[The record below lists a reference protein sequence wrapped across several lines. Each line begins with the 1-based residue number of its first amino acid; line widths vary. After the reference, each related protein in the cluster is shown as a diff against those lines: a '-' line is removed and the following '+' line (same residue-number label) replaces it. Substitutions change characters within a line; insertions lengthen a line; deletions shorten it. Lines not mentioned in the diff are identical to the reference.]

1 MGESRQALL
10 IAVPQYELND
20 HFPDLTHAV
29 HRDVELMD
37 AALRS
42 SGYSVETLG
51 LSSDRPALRSRIVSA
66 ISRVCCTA
74 PEDGTVLIHF
84 TGHGL
89 SVDGADYLVPSEAQ
103 LNWST
108 DPPHVDADSLI
119 GLDLT
124 TLLKGCRAGTV
135 LLSIDAC
142 RDAHQPDGA
151 GSFGGPAT
159 NFPSWRDRVAVVFG
173 CAAGQTCGSDDLLG
187 SHFTRALADALAS
200 DTSPRTVGDVISHT
214 VRRTA
219 EFARIAQH
227 EQRPTV
233 HYAPSGPAA
242 IAGTELC
249 AGKTLQEEWSVAIR
263 DPELW
268 AAVQCGE
275 DRRSELQQAL
285 ERLALECARLRAQ
298 ALAETPDPWADDGYP
313 VRVLATGLRAL
324 LAPSVTLGGPLLDP
338 SEIAVLLAAPF
349 VREAVY
355 AMGVKEA
362 AAALPFQLEP
372 AVGELGCY
380 EARIDLEHTYAAHPL
395 IWRKGRELASRG
407 AHEEAG
413 AVAAWLMHRHVAGRE
428 ELWDTY
434 APGLL
439 APLAFA
445 VLGTSEA
452 SARSAEL
459 MDGLMR
465 VCRQTAVVPSQ
476 PYAGEREGADGPQ
489 RPEQV
494 VPRTGPAE
502 RWRPRELSWL
512 IGLAGLLG
520 GDLRDM
526 PGVLVDNIGVTDGL
540 VPAQAVAG
548 VQELRWSRDRLGTSV
563 DLDLPC
569 PHPAVHAA
577 LETLTGWADDAVQH
591 IKQHLAPGES
601 GGPLTHLPERVTCR
615 KLRPQ
620 YDAAGRGDAYG
631 LPLMRFSLAE
641 DEMRELLMGSQ
652 LYGDRTLALRELY
665 QNALDACRYRKAR
678 VRYGELKEGIR
689 QAWDSEIVFR
699 QGVDDDG
706 RPYVECED
714 NGVGMGQA
722 ALRSTFSR
730 AGRRFEQ
737 SREYR
742 REQARWRAVDKDLR
756 LYPNSRFGI
765 GVFSY
770 FMLADEIS
778 IWTRVT
784 DEFGRPE
791 SSRGLRVD
799 IASSGSLFR
808 IKESDAAQPGGGT
821 RVRLYLNGDTIDVA
835 NELAKHVWLSDCTMR
850 VEQSGAVVKEWEK
863 GVLYYAGEASG
874 PVKAGQHVWWVPGQ
888 GCLLV
893 DGIWTPTNSRE
904 EAPSRSSRG
913 YLTSRSVSEAVPYG
927 CVVDLRETHSP
938 DLNTS
943 RTQILK
949 FDRKWMTSHVR
960 ALAQR
965 MDLPSWFTVEWLWN
979 FAISDF
985 GSAELLVARL
995 LDADAQLVSTSGW
1008 DRGAEVLLR
1017 KVGCIPMDIL
1027 LIRDGSLPDYLR
1039 GSLESAPSGLLA
1051 WRVAALQ
1058 SVRIPVDSRWADVP
1072 VPDSLAG
1079 YPQPVSWESRMVVER
1094 FGSVIH
1100 LEEAAMSR
1108 LGDRP
1113 LTFAELLRRLRRYA
1127 ILGVHVP
1134 SVPDLEVA
1142 HGAELDSV
1150 DCALL
1155 TGEKGLRSPLIRM
1168 WTTADEGEDKD
1179 EDEGRPFD
1187 NLLSV
1192 LDHFSAQGNLSW
1204 REALARAERFIAL
1217 GFPLPPSHVEL
1228 DDVPA
1233 GSVATRREI
1242 LILLR
1247 HPKFAES
1254 EWRSEPENKVSR
1266 EEYENVVRRY
1276 SWLGISVDE
1285 KMVELDPRSDV
1296 NPEFGQLDAVFG
1308 QRFWNTR
1315 GPALRTWARASSV
1328 ESKPLGEV
1336 YNSFAPWFESQGIRL
1351 PEPGDL
1357 KDRVFS
1363 KLEAALL
1370 EDPTIP
1376 SEYFEMYSGREIPP
1390 PYLAPLSEIAVN
1402 VRRSQADTADIVAS
1416 LTNLAESGLVD
1427 DRAPEFVERWLTVP
1441 QEDMKLLMPWSWG
1454 VTWLKSAGGPT
1465 RLDSAY
1471 ALLVAAACRLPL
1483 GSVYA
1488 RFAELAPLLGMEPET
1503 GPLPGQLVDI
1513 HVTMA
1518 DAEASCTWTADGAQW
1533 LQAPDVRKLVQ
1544 HSRSKEGTLGESVRE
1559 LSRFAVLGSP
1569 WKPQDDVAVAQWAQW
1584 RPTQHDAAMF
1594 LDDLAGDRPVGP
1606 VDLLRVAARFG
1617 WPLDQAW
1624 DRLALYRP
1632 FGVELLVERPEFS
1645 GIPLWQDL
1653 ILLTEQYTGRAP
1665 ALGGRVSGE
1674 RIAVSARE
1682 LEWTTAAVV
1691 ERLKLYAGV
1700 FSLEVPDTYPDVPAP
1715 TPPAEPYRGA
1725 AHERSTGCPLP
1736 TI

>member
-1 MGESRQALL
+1 MGNSRQALL
-10 IAVPQYELND
+10 IAVPQYELSD
-20 HFPDLTHAV
+20 HFPDLTQAV
-29 HRDVELMD
+29 QRDVELMD

-124 TLLKGCRAGTV
+124 TLLKGCKAGTV
-135 LLSIDAC
+135 LLTVDAC
-142 RDAHQPDGA
+142 RDAQQPDGV

-173 CAAGQTCGSDDLLG
+173 CAAGQTCGSDELLG

-200 DTSPRTVGDVISHT
+200 DTSPRTVSDVISHT

-219 EFARIAQH
+219 EFARTAQH

-249 AGKTLQEEWSVAIR
+249 TGKTLQEEWSVAIR

-275 DRRSELQQAL
+275 DRRSELQKSL

-298 ALAETPDPWADDGYP
+298 SLTEVPDPWADDGYP
-313 VRVLATGLRAL
+313 VRVLASGLRAL
-324 LAPSVTLGGPLLDP
+324 LAPSVTHGGPLLDP
-338 SEIAVLLAAPF
+338 SELAVLLAAPF

-355 AMGVKEA
+355 AMGVKA
-362 AAALPFQLEP
+362 AADASPYQLEP
-372 AVGELGCY
+372 AVSELGCD
-380 EARIDLEHTYAAHPL
+380 EARIDLEHTFAAHPL

-407 AHEEAG
+407 AKEEAG

-439 APLAFA
+439 APLASDL
-445 VLGTSEA
+445 LGTGEA

-465 VCRQTAVVPSQ
+465 VCRQTAVVPAQ
-476 PYAGEREGADGPQ
+476 PYAGEREPAEGPQ
-489 RPEQV
+489 GPEQV

-548 VQELRWSRDRLGTSV
+548 VQELRWSRDRLGASV

-591 IKQHLAPGES
+591 IKQHLAPGEA
-601 GGPLTHLPERVTCR
+601 GGPLTHLPERVTCH
-615 KLRPQ
+615 KLRP
-620 YDAAGRGDAYG
+620 AGRGDAYG

-652 LYGDRTLALRELY
+652 LYGDRALALRELY
-665 QNALDACRYRKAR
+665 QNALDACRYRNAR
-678 VRYGELKEGIR
+678 VRYGVLKEGIR
-689 QAWDSEIVFR
+689 QGWDGEIVFR

-791 SSRGLRVD
+791 SGRGLRVD

-821 RVRLYLNGDTIDVA
+821 RVRLYLNSDAIDVA
-835 NELAKHVWLSDCTMR
+835 DELAKRVWLCDYTMR
-850 VEQSGAVVKEWEK
+850 VERSGAVVKEWEK
-863 GVLYYAGEASG
+863 DVLYYDGDSAS
-874 PVKAGQHVWWVPGQ
+874 PARADRNVWWVPGP

-893 DGIWTPTNSRE
+893 DGIWTHTDKRE
-904 EAPSRSSRG
+904 AEAGRSFSSRSTLGDERM
-913 YLTSRSVSEAVPYG
+913 YG
-927 CVVDLRETHSP
+927 CVVDLREAHSP
-938 DLNTS
+938 DLDTS
-943 RTQILK
+943 RTRILE
-949 FDRKWMTSHVR
+949 FDKGWVSRHVR
-960 ALAQR
+960 ELAEH
-965 MDLPSWFTVEWLWN
+965 MDRPPWFSVEWLWN
-979 FAISDF
+979 FAHSHR
-985 GSAELLVARL
+985 GGAQLLVNRL
-995 LDADAQLVSTSGW
+995 LEANAVVASTTGW
-1008 DRGAEVLLR
+1008 DRGAGVPLR
-1017 KVGCIPMDIL
+1017 EVGCLPVDVVL
-1027 LIRDGSLPDYLR
+1027 HTGAKPRDGRHAAL
-1039 GSLESAPSGLLA
+1039 GSAPPGLVA
-1051 WRVAALQ
+1051 WRVAALR
-1058 SVRIPVDSRWADVP
+1058 SVRIPVDDQWADVP
-1072 VPDSLAG
+1072 APDSLAG
-1079 YPQPVSWESRMVVER
+1079 YPQPVPWESGIAAGGY
-1094 FGSVIH
+1094 GSRID
-1100 LEEAAMSR
+1100 LEEAVVPR
-1108 LGDRP
+1108 PGDQP
-1113 LTFAELLRRLRRYA
+1113 TTFAGLLRRLRRYA
-1127 ILGVHVP
+1127 IAGVRVP
-1134 SVPDLEVA
+1134 AVPDLDAACAVEV
-1142 HGAELDSV
+1142 DDV
-1150 DCALL
+1150 DGKLL
-1155 TGEKGLRSPLIRM
+1155 TGSRRFGTPLIRAWAKHIM
-1168 WTTADEGEDKD
+1168 DAEPDRD
-1179 EDEGRPFD
+1179 
-1187 NLLSV
+1187 LALSV
-1192 LDHFSAQGNLSW
+1192 LEHFSVRAQLPW
-1204 REALARAERFIAL
+1204 QEALARAGRFSAA
-1217 GFPLPPSHVEL
+1217 GFPLERLDLDLAAVPADADAVTTEREIQVLRLHPEFAKDVRPLRLDEPPSV
-1228 DDVPA
+1228 
-1233 GSVATRREI
+1233 
-1242 LILLR
+1242 
-1247 HPKFAES
+1247 
-1254 EWRSEPENKVSR
+1254 
-1266 EEYENVVRRY
+1266 EEYEQVVRRY
-1276 SWLGISVDE
+1276 GWLGMSTDAE
-1285 KMVELDPRSDV
+1285 MVEFEGSFDSERMFADV
-1296 NPEFGQLDAVFG
+1296 EAAFGH
-1308 QRFWNTR
+1308 RFWSEH
-1315 GPALRTWARASSV
+1315 GPAPRFWALAAARTSATV
-1328 ESKPLGEV
+1328 GEV
-1336 YNSFAPWFESQGIRL
+1336 YERFAPWFASRELRL
-1351 PEPGDL
+1351 PDLDGL
-1357 KDRVFS
+1357 KDRRFT
-1363 KLEAALL
+1363 KLESALVA
-1370 EDPTIP
+1370 DPALSIA
-1376 SEYFEMYSGREIPP
+1376 SYEVYEGREWVAPC
-1390 PYLAPLSEIAVN
+1390 LAPLAEIAVT
-1402 VRRSQADTADIVAS
+1402 VRRSPADTADIVAA
-1416 LTNLAESGLVD
+1416 LTSLAESGLVD
-1427 DRAPEFVERWLTVP
+1427 AAAPGLVDRWLAAP
-1441 QEDMKLLMPWSWG
+1441 PDGMGLLMPWTWG
-1454 VTWLKSAGGPT
+1454 LTWMKSPGGPT

-1471 ALLVAAACRLPL
+1471 AVLAAAGRGLPL
-1483 GSVYA
+1483 GAVYA
-1488 RFAELAPLLGMEPET
+1488 RLAELSPLMGMEPAMS
-1503 GPLPGQLVDI
+1503 PLPDDLAEARVGA
-1513 HVTMA
+1513 A
-1518 DAEASCTWTADGAQW
+1518 DAEASCEWTPDGVRW
-1533 LQAPDVRKLVQ
+1533 LPEPDVVKLVQ
-1544 HSRSKEGTLGESVRE
+1544 HARSREGTLGESVRE
-1559 LSRFAVLGSP
+1559 LSRFAALGSP
-1569 WKPQDDVAVAQWAQW
+1569 WKPQDDMTAAEWAQW
-1584 RPTQHDAAMF
+1584 RPTQHDTAMF
-1594 LDDLAGDRPVGP
+1594 LDDLVGDRPVGSI
-1606 VDLLRVAARFG
+1606 DLLRVAARFG
-1617 WPLDQAW
+1617 WPMDRAW

-1632 FGVELLVERPEFS
+1632 FGVELLFERPEFS

-1653 ILLTEQYTGRAP
+1653 ILLTEEYTGRAP

-1700 FSLEVPDTYPDVPAP
+1700 FGLEVPDTYPDAPAP
-1715 TPPAEPYRGA
+1715 TPPAEPYRAA
-1725 AHERSTGCPLP
+1725 AHERSTGCPRP

>member
-1 MGESRQALL
+1 MGAGRQALL

-124 TLLKGCRAGTV
+124 TLLKGCKAGTV

-200 DTSPRTVGDVISHT
+200 DTSPRTVSDVISHT

-249 AGKTLQEEWSVAIR
+249 TGKTLQEEWSVAIR
-263 DPELW
+263 DQELW

-275 DRRSELQQAL
+275 DRRSELQEAL

-298 ALAETPDPWADDGYP
+298 SLTETPDPWADDGYP
-313 VRVLATGLRAL
+313 VRVLVNGLRAL
-324 LAPSVTLGGPLLDP
+324 LAPSVTHGGPLLDA
-338 SEIAVLLAAPF
+338 SELAVLMAAPF

-362 AAALPFQLEP
+362 AAAMPFQLEP
-372 AVGELGCY
+372 AVGDLGRD
-380 EARIDLEHTYAAHPL
+380 EARIDLEHTFAAHPL

-407 AHEEAG
+407 AKEEAG
-413 AVAAWLMHRHVAGRE
+413 AVAAWLMHRHVSGRE

-439 APLAFA
+439 APFASA
-445 VLGTSEA
+445 VLGTGEA
-452 SARSAEL
+452 SARCAEF

-476 PYAGEREGADGPQ
+476 PYAGERRLSDGPQ
-489 RPEQV
+489 GPEQL

-689 QAWDSEIVFR
+689 QDWEGEIVFR

-714 NGVGMGQA
+714 NGVGMGQT

-821 RVRLYLNGDTIDVA
+821 RVRLYLNGDAIDVA
-835 NELAKHVWLSDCTMR
+835 NELAKRVWLCDHTMR
-850 VEQSGAVVKEWEK
+850 VERSGAVVKEWEK
-863 GVLYYAGEASG
+863 DVLYYDGDGAS
-874 PVKAGQHVWWVPGQ
+874 PVRADRNVWWVPGA

-893 DGIWTPTNSRE
+893 DGIWTPTDKRDA
-904 EAPSRSSRG
+904 EAGMSFSSRSNFRD
-913 YLTSRSVSEAVPYG
+913 EPMYG

-938 DLNTS
+938 DLDTS
-943 RTQILK
+943 RTRILE
-949 FDRKWMTSHVR
+949 FDKDWVSRHVR
-960 ALAQR
+960 ELAEH
-965 MDLPSWFTVEWLWN
+965 MDLPPWFSVEWLWN
-979 FAISDF
+979 FAHSHR
-985 GSAELLVARL
+985 GGAQLLVSRL
-995 LDADAQLVSTSGW
+995 LEANAVVASTTSW
-1008 DRGAEVLLR
+1008 DRGAGVPLR
-1017 KVGCIPMDIL
+1017 GVGC
-1027 LIRDGSLPDYLR
+1027 LPADVVLHTGAKPPGGR
-1039 GSLESAPSGLLA
+1039 HGGALGSAPPGLVA
-1051 WRVAALQ
+1051 WRVAALR
-1058 SVRIPVDSRWADVP
+1058 SVRIPVDDQWADVP
-1072 VPDSLAG
+1072 APDSLVG
-1079 YPQPVSWESRMVVER
+1079 YPQPVPWESGMAAADY
-1094 FGSVIH
+1094 GSRIC
-1100 LEEAAMSR
+1100 LEEAVVPQP
-1108 LGDRP
+1108 GDRP
-1113 LTFAELLRRLRRYA
+1113 TTFAGLLHRLRRYA
-1127 ILGVHVP
+1127 IAGVRVP
-1134 SVPDLEVA
+1134 AVPDLDAAYAV
-1142 HGAELDSV
+1142 ELDSV
-1150 DCALL
+1150 DCELL
-1155 TGEKGLRSPLIRM
+1155 ADGRDFGAPLIRM
-1168 WTTADEGEDKD
+1168 WVGDTEDAEETEGAEPERD
-1179 EDEGRPFD
+1179 
-1187 NLLSV
+1187 LVLSV
-1192 LDHFSAQGNLSW
+1192 LDDFSLRMRLPW
-1204 REALARAERFIAL
+1204 REALTRADRFSAA
-1217 GFPLPPSHVEL
+1217 GFPMKPLGLDLGTVPADADAVATEREIQVLRLHPEFARDERPLRLDEPPS
-1228 DDVPA
+1228 A
-1233 GSVATRREI
+1233 
-1242 LILLR
+1242 
-1247 HPKFAES
+1247 
-1254 EWRSEPENKVSR
+1254 
-1266 EEYENVVRRY
+1266 EEYEQVIRRY
-1276 SWLGISVDE
+1276 GWLGISADAE
-1285 KMVELDPRSDV
+1285 MTEFEDSFDIMRMLADVEAA
-1296 NPEFGQLDAVFG
+1296 FGYRHWRKYGPAP
-1308 QRFWNTR
+1308 RFW
-1315 GPALRTWARASSV
+1315 ALAAARTSTTV
-1328 ESKPLGEV
+1328 GEV
-1336 YNSFAPWFESQGIRL
+1336 HERFAPWFASTELHL
-1351 PEPGDL
+1351 PDLDGL
-1357 KDRVFS
+1357 KDRRFT
-1363 KLEAALL
+1363 KLESALVAEPAL
-1370 EDPTIP
+1370 SRE
-1376 SEYFEMYSGREIPP
+1376 SYGWYEGREWVSPH
-1390 PYLAPLSEIAVN
+1390 LAPLAEIAVT
-1402 VRRSQADTADIVAS
+1402 VRKSPADTADIVEA
-1416 LTNLAESGLVD
+1416 LTSLAESGLVD
-1427 DRAPEFVERWLTVP
+1427 VAAPGLVDRWLTAP
-1441 QEDMKLLMPWSWG
+1441 PDNMGLLMPWTWG
-1454 VTWLKSAGGPT
+1454 LAWLDSPGGPT

-1471 ALLVAAACRLPL
+1471 AVLAAAARGLPL
-1483 GSVYA
+1483 GAVYA
-1488 RFAELAPLLGMEPET
+1488 GLAEMSPLVGVEPEMR
-1503 GPLPGQLVDI
+1503 PLPDDLAEARVSA
-1513 HVTMA
+1513 A
-1518 DAEASCTWTADGAQW
+1518 DAEASCEWTPEGVRW
-1533 LQAPDVRKLVQ
+1533 LPEPDVGKLVQ
-1544 HSRSKEGTLGESVRE
+1544 HARSREGTLGDSVRE

-1584 RPTQHDAAMF
+1584 RPTQHDTAMF

-1617 WPLDQAW
+1617 WPMDQAW

-1645 GIPLWQDL
+1645 EIPLWQDL

-1700 FSLEVPDTYPDVPAP
+1700 FGLEVPDTYPDVPAP

>member
-1 MGESRQALL
+1 MGNSRQALL
-10 IAVPQYELND
+10 IAVPQYELSD
-20 HFPDLTHAV
+20 HFPDLTQAV
-29 HRDVELMD
+29 QRDVELMD

-124 TLLKGCRAGTV
+124 TLLKGCKAGTV

-142 RDAHQPDGA
+142 RDAQQPDGV

-173 CAAGQTCGSDDLLG
+173 CAAGQTCGSDELQG

-200 DTSPRTVGDVISHT
+200 DTSPRTVSDVISHT

-219 EFARIAQH
+219 EFARTAQH

-249 AGKTLQEEWSVAIR
+249 TGKTLQEEWSVAIR

-275 DRRSELQQAL
+275 DRRSELQKAL

-298 ALAETPDPWADDGYP
+298 SLTEIPDPWADDGYP
-313 VRVLATGLRAL
+313 VRVLASGLRAL

-338 SEIAVLLAAPF
+338 SELAVLLAAPF

-362 AAALPFQLEP
+362 AAASPYQLEP
-372 AVGELGCY
+372 AVSELGCG
-380 EARIDLEHTYAAHPL
+380 EARIDLEHTFAAHPL

-407 AHEEAG
+407 AKEEAG

-439 APLAFA
+439 APLASA
-445 VLGTSEA
+445 LLGTGEA

-465 VCRQTAVVPSQ
+465 VCRQTAVVPAQ
-476 PYAGEREGADGPQ
+476 PYAGEREPAEGPQ
-489 RPEQV
+489 GPEQV

-526 PGVLVDNIGVTDGL
+526 PGVLVDNVGVTDGL

-548 VQELRWSRDRLGTSV
+548 VQELRWSRDRLGASV

-591 IKQHLAPGES
+591 IKQHLSPGEA
-601 GGPLTHLPERVTCR
+601 GGPLTHLPERVTCH
-615 KLRPQ
+615 KLRP
-620 YDAAGRGDAYG
+620 AGRGDAYG

-652 LYGDRTLALRELY
+652 LYGDRALALRELY
-665 QNALDACRYRKAR
+665 QNALDACRYRSAR
-678 VRYGELKEGIR
+678 VRYGELKGGIR
-689 QAWDSEIVFR
+689 QGWDGEIVFR

-791 SSRGLRVD
+791 SGRGLRVD

-821 RVRLYLNGDTIDVA
+821 RVRLYLNSDAIDVA
-835 NELAKHVWLSDCTMR
+835 DELAKRVWLCDYTMR
-850 VEQSGAVVKEWEK
+850 VERSGAVVKEWEK
-863 GVLYYAGEASG
+863 DVLYYDGDSAS
-874 PVKAGQHVWWVPGQ
+874 PVRADRNVWWVPGP

-893 DGIWTPTNSRE
+893 DGIWTPTGKRDA
-904 EAPSRSSRG
+904 EAARSFSARLVIG
-913 YLTSRSVSEAVPYG
+913 DEPMYG

-938 DLNTS
+938 DLDTS
-943 RTQILK
+943 RTRILE
-949 FDRKWMTSHVR
+949 FDKDWVSRHVR
-960 ALAQR
+960 ELAEH
-965 MDLPSWFTVEWLWN
+965 MDLPPWFSVEWLWN
-979 FAISDF
+979 FAHAHR
-985 GSAELLVARL
+985 GGAQLLVNRL
-995 LDADAQLVSTSGW
+995 LEADAVVASTTSW
-1008 DRGAEVLLR
+1008 DRGAGVSLR
-1017 KVGCIPMDIL
+1017 GVGCLPVDVVL
-1027 LIRDGSLPDYLR
+1027 HTGTKPRDGRHGTL
-1039 GSLESAPSGLLA
+1039 GSAPPGLVA
-1051 WRVAALQ
+1051 WRVAALR
-1058 SVRIPVDSRWADVP
+1058 SVRIPVDDEFANVP
-1072 VPDSLAG
+1072 APESLAG
-1079 YPQPVSWESRMVVER
+1079 YPQPLPWESGMAAGDY
-1094 FGSVIH
+1094 GSRIY
-1100 LEEAAMSR
+1100 LEEAVVPR
-1108 LGDRP
+1108 PGDRP
-1113 LTFAELLRRLRRYA
+1113 TTFAGLLHRLRRYA
-1127 ILGVHVP
+1127 IAGVRVP
-1134 SVPDLEVA
+1134 VLPDLDA
-1142 HGAELDSV
+1142 AYAMELDAV
-1150 DCALL
+1150 DCELL
-1155 TGEKGLRSPLIRM
+1155 TDSRLFSKSSIRT
-1168 WTTADEGEDKD
+1168 WTSNTEDA
-1179 EDEGRPFD
+1179 EPERAPV
-1187 NLLSV
+1187 LSV
-1192 LDHFSAQGNLSW
+1192 LNDFSLRAGLPW
-1204 REALARAERFIAL
+1204 REALARAERFSAA
-1217 GFPLPPSHVEL
+1217 GFPLEPLGLDLGTVPADADAVATKREIQVLRLHPEFAGDERPLRLDEPPS
-1228 DDVPA
+1228 A
-1233 GSVATRREI
+1233 
-1242 LILLR
+1242 
-1247 HPKFAES
+1247 
-1254 EWRSEPENKVSR
+1254 
-1266 EEYENVVRRY
+1266 EEYEQVIRRY
-1276 SWLGISVDE
+1276 GWLGMSADAEMAEFEGSFDVMRMFAD
-1285 KMVELDPRSDV
+1285 VEAAFEYRHWQKHGPS
-1296 NPEFGQLDAVFG
+1296 P
-1308 QRFWNTR
+1308 RFW
-1315 GPALRTWARASSV
+1315 ALAAARTSTTV
-1328 ESKPLGEV
+1328 GEV
-1336 YNSFAPWFESQGIRL
+1336 YERFAPWFESKELSL
-1351 PEPGDL
+1351 PDLDGL
-1357 KDRVFS
+1357 KDRSFT
-1363 KLEAALL
+1363 KLESALVA
-1370 EDPTIP
+1370 EPTL
-1376 SEYFEMYSGREIPP
+1376 SVERYGWYKGREWASPH
-1390 PYLAPLSEIAVN
+1390 LAPLAEIAVN
-1402 VRRSQADTADIVAS
+1402 VRRSLADTTDIVGA
-1416 LTNLAESGLVD
+1416 LTSLAESGLVD
-1427 DRAPEFVERWLTVP
+1427 AAAPGLVDRWLTAP
-1441 QEDMKLLMPWSWG
+1441 PDGMGLLMPWTWDL
-1454 VTWLKSAGGPT
+1454 TWLKDMSGPT

-1471 ALLVAAACRLPL
+1471 AVLAAAARALPL
-1483 GSVYA
+1483 GAVYA
-1488 RFAELAPLLGMEPET
+1488 RLAEMAPLLGVET
-1503 GPLPGQLVDI
+1503 EMLPLPDDLAEARVS
-1513 HVTMA
+1513 VA
-1518 DAEASCTWTADGAQW
+1518 DVEASCEWTPEGVRW
-1533 LQAPDVRKLVQ
+1533 LPGPDVAKLVQ
-1544 HSRSKEGTLGESVRE
+1544 HARSREGTLGDSVRE

-1569 WKPQDDVAVAQWAQW
+1569 WKPQDDMAAAEWAKW
-1584 RPTQHDAAMF
+1584 RPTQHDTAMF

-1617 WPLDQAW
+1617 WPMGRAW

-1632 FGVELLVERPEFS
+1632 FGVELLVERTEFS

-1653 ILLTEQYTGRAP
+1653 ILLTEEYTGRAP

-1700 FSLEVPDTYPDVPAP
+1700 FGLEVPDTYPDAPAP
-1715 TPPAEPYRGA
+1715 TPPAEPYRA
-1725 AHERSTGCPLP
+1725 AANERSTGCPRP

>member
-1 MGESRQALL
+1 MGISRQALL
-10 IAVPQYELND
+10 IAVPQYELSD
-20 HFPDLTHAV
+20 HFDDLTQPV
-29 HRDVELMD
+29 QRDIELMD

-51 LSSDRPALRSRIVSA
+51 LSPDRPALRSRIVSA

-108 DPPHVDADSLI
+108 DPPHVDAAGLI

-124 TLLKGCRAGTV
+124 TLLKGCKAGTV
-135 LLSIDAC
+135 LLTVDAC
-142 RDAHQPDGA
+142 RDAQQPDGE

-159 NFPSWRDRVAVVFG
+159 NFPAWRDRVAVVFG
-173 CAAGQTCGSDDLLG
+173 CAAGQTCGSDDSLG

-200 DTSPRTVGDVISHT
+200 DTSPRTVSEVISHT

-219 EFARIAQH
+219 EFARTAQH

-233 HYAPSGPAA
+233 HYAPSGPEA
-242 IAGTELC
+242 IARTELC
-249 AGKTLQEEWSVAIR
+249 TGKTLQEEWSVAIR

-275 DRRSELQQAL
+275 DRRGQLQQAL
-285 ERLALECARLRAQ
+285 EKLVLDCAKLRAQ
-298 ALAETPDPWADDGYP
+298 SLTENPDPWADDGFP
-313 VRVLATGLRAL
+313 VRVLTSGLRAL
-324 LAPSVTLGGPLLDP
+324 LAPSVTHGGPLLDP
-338 SEIAVLLAAPF
+338 SELAVLMAAPF

-355 AMGVKEA
+355 AMGVKA
-362 AAALPFQLEP
+362 ATVARPFQLEP
-372 AVGELGCY
+372 AAGEPGRV
-380 EARIDLEHTYAAHPL
+380 EARIDLEHTFAAHPL
-395 IWRKGRELASRG
+395 IWRKGRELAGRG
-407 AHEEAG
+407 AKEEAG

-439 APLAFA
+439 APLATA
-445 VLGTSEA
+445 LLGTGDA

-476 PYAGEREGADGPQ
+476 PYTGEREPAEGPQ

-494 VPRTGPAE
+494 LPRNGPAE

-548 VQELRWSRDRLGTSV
+548 VQELRWSRDRLGNSL

-591 IKQHLAPGES
+591 IKQHLVPGET
-601 GGPLTHLPERVTCR
+601 GGPLTYLPERVTCR

-652 LYGDRTLALRELY
+652 LYGDRNLALRELY
-665 QNALDACRYRKAR
+665 QNALDACRYRDAR
-678 VRYGELKEGIR
+678 VRYGERKEGIR
-689 QAWDSEIVFR
+689 QGWDGEIVFR
-699 QGVDDDG
+699 QGVDEDG

-756 LYPNSRFGI
+756 VYPNSRFGI

-821 RVRLYLNGDTIDVA
+821 RVRLYLNGDAIDVA
-835 NELAKHVWLSDCTMR
+835 NELAKRVWLCDYTMR
-850 VEQSGAVVKEWEK
+850 VERSGAVVKEWEK
-863 GVLYYAGEASG
+863 DVLYYDGEASG
-874 PVKAGQHVWWVPGQ
+874 PVRAGQHVWWVPGQ

-904 EAPSRSSRG
+904 EAPSRSSG
-913 YLTSRSVSEAVPYG
+913 YAGNYSSSDAVPYG

-949 FDRKWMTSHVR
+949 FDKKWMTNHVR
-960 ALAQR
+960 ELARR
-965 MDLPSWFTVEWLWN
+965 MELPPWFTVEWLWN

-985 GSAELLVARL
+985 GSAELLVTRL
-995 LDADAQLVSTSGW
+995 LDDDALLVSTSGW
-1008 DRGAEVLLR
+1008 DRGAEVPLR
-1017 KVGCIPMDIL
+1017 KVGCIPMDIFML
-1027 LIRDGSLPDYLR
+1027 RNGTLPSYLR
-1039 GSLESAPSGLLA
+1039 EILEWVTPGLLA
-1051 WRVAALQ
+1051 WRVAVLH
-1058 SVRIPVDSRWADVP
+1058 SVRIPVGSKWADAP

-1079 YPQPVSWESRMVVER
+1079 YPQPVFWESRMAAFR
-1094 FGSVIH
+1094 FGERVH
-1100 LEEAAMSR
+1100 FEEAMVSR
-1108 LGDRP
+1108 NGDRP

-1127 ILGVHVP
+1127 IAGVRVP

-1142 HGAELDSV
+1142 HGTELDSV

-1155 TGEKGLRSPLIRM
+1155 TESREGFGTPLVRL
-1168 WTTADEGEDKD
+1168 WAKVD
-1179 EDEGRPFD
+1179 EDEDESRPFGD
-1187 NLLSV
+1187 VLYVLRRFSV
-1192 LDHFSAQGNLSW
+1192 QGDLSW
-1204 REALARAERFIAL
+1204 RESLVRAKRLISL
-1217 GFPLPPSHVEL
+1217 GFPLDPLGVDLE
-1228 DDVPA
+1228 DVPEH
-1233 GSVATRREI
+1233 SVATRREI
-1242 LILLR
+1242 SILSR
-1247 HPKFAES
+1247 HPKFIEMGWRAEGDEMFS
-1254 EWRSEPENKVSR
+1254 W
-1266 EEYENVVRRY
+1266 EEYKNVVTRY
-1276 SWLGISVDE
+1276 EWLGISTDDE
-1285 KMVELDPRSDV
+1285 LVEV
-1296 NPEFGQLDAVFG
+1296 APEGKSPLTFEEVGVAFG
-1308 QRFWNTR
+1308 QRFWKKR

-1328 ESKPLGEV
+1328 ESETVGEV
-1336 YNSFAPWFESQGIRL
+1336 YERFAPWFKSREMQL
-1351 PEPGDL
+1351 PEPGGL

-1363 KLEAALL
+1363 KLEAELL

-1376 SEYFEMYSGREIPP
+1376 AESFEVCSGREIPP

-1402 VRRSQADTADIVAS
+1402 VRRSQAGTAEIVAS

-1427 DRAPEFVERWLTVP
+1427 DRAGEFVGRWLTVP
-1441 QEDMKLLMPWSWG
+1441 QEDMSLLMPWSWG
-1454 VTWLKSAGGPT
+1454 VKWLRSAGGPT
-1465 RLDSAY
+1465 CLDSAY
-1471 ALLVAAACRLPL
+1471 ALLVAAACQLPL

-1488 RFAELAPLLGMEPET
+1488 KFSELGPLLGMEPET
-1503 GPLPGQLVDI
+1503 SPLPAQLVDAR
-1513 HVTMA
+1513 VTMA
-1518 DAEASCTWTADGAQW
+1518 DFEASCAAEADGPEW
-1533 LQAPDVRKLVQ
+1533 LPGPDVRKLVE
-1544 HSRSKEGTLGESVRE
+1544 HARSREGTLGDSVRE

-1569 WKPQDDVAVAQWAQW
+1569 WTPQDDMATAEWARW
-1584 RPTQHDAAMF
+1584 RPTPHDTAMF

-1606 VDLLRVAARFG
+1606 IDLLRVAARFG
-1617 WPLDQAW
+1617 WPMDRAW

-1645 GIPLWQDL
+1645 EIPLWQDL
-1653 ILLTEQYTGRAP
+1653 ILLTEEYTGRAP
-1665 ALGGRVSGE
+1665 ALGGPVSGE

-1682 LEWTTAAVV
+1682 LEWTTAEVV
-1691 ERLKLYAGV
+1691 ERLRLYAEV
-1700 FSLEVPDTYPDVPAP
+1700 FGLEVPDTYPDVPAP
-1715 TPPAEPYRGA
+1715 TPPAQPYRA
-1725 AHERSTGCPLP
+1725 AEHERSTG
-1736 TI
+1736 